1 MTLYVKMIGNVRFP
15 TLTLKA
21 LSDQVSTRYP
31 VFSAKVTCAFLAYTK
46 LSNFTS
52 HFWSSSF
59 LMRLKGYYWKGSCK
73 TGIAIF
79 EWRAAWMTLTVPL
92 IMFFNWPHW
101 AWPTGRSWCT
111 DDLELPD
118 FKFYSTNLFFI
129 LFSHNHTVNPLI
141 TNTSKEFI
149 KCRILQFL
157 LQKFWFLIKWL
168 YGTL

>member
-21 LSDQVSTRYP
+21 LSDQASIRYP
-31 VFSAKVTCAFLAYTK
+31 VFFFKPSLLICGFSAKVTCAFLADTK
-46 LSNFTS
+46 LSNFSS
-52 HFWSSSF
+52 HFWSSAF
-59 LMRLKGYYWKGSCK
+59 LMRLKGYCWKGSCK

-101 AWPTGRSWCT
+101 AWPMGRSWCT

-129 LFSHNHTVNPLI
+129 LFTVI
-141 TNTSKEFI
+141 I
-149 KCRILQFL
+149 IQ
-157 LQKFWFLIKWL
+157 
-168 YGTL
+168 